1 MMCGAAV
8 NEKVFDPAHLPSV
21 ASAKSRI
28 APRAASNVNERLQ

>member
-8 NEKVFDPAHLPSV
+8 NEKVFDPALFAPGASV
-21 ASAKSRI
+21 KSCI